1 MNRQT
6 NIPDWDLTSIYP
18 DINSEKYK
26 AALTQLTEGIK
37 SLKALNDQAENPD
50 QKAGLNIEN
59 WIADFFKADDILGP
73 LANTLAAY
81 SYSIYSVDTTSKS
94 LLDNLNQVESLTDQY
109 EIQLNRFSHTVAEN
123 RGILP
128 EFYAKFPQYRKYE
141 FSINEMIE
149 DDIHTLSPELEEII
163 AKLQQT
169 GGRAWDRLH
178 EQLISNLKDSETKK
192 LFNELRNDAY
202 SPDAQLRKESWQK
215 EIALLKQNEIAFAA
229 SLNNLKGETLSLLEK
244 RSWNNAIDRA
254 LSSSRIKK
262 ETLDAL
268 IAAIEESLPHWR
280 KYLCAKAEYLKNHNA
295 TASTNCGK
303 EKGLSFYD
311 LFAPLDGKTASDGQ
325 SVNDGI
331 TSNPGAATA
340 GKENTAD
347 ITTTTGITSN
357 RAASEDSLLSK
368 NWTFE
373 EARDYIVKE
382 FTSFSPVMG
391 DFARNAFDRNWIDAR
406 VHPGK
411 VGGAYCQDFYVQKE
425 SRVLSNF
432 TGAFSD
438 IITLAHELGHAFHF
452 FCIKDKDYRNANY
465 PMTLAETASTFA
477 ETIVK
482 QDILKT
488 ASKEDRIKI
497 LELDLQDT
505 CQVLVDILCR
515 FYFERS
521 VFEERQNGELTSED
535 FCRLMADAQ
544 ERSYGDGLSDERHEY
559 MWAVK
564 SHYYSV
570 DLDFYNYPYAFGQ
583 LFAAG
588 LYSRYKKEG
597 KAFVDIY
604 CKLLADTGSMS
615 CEDLCRQAGFDITKK
630 DFWKSGIDFYIN
642 EIEQFCREAE

>member
-1 MNRQT
+1 MNKPT
-6 NIPDWDLTSIYP
+6 NIPDWDLGSIYP

-26 AALTQLTEGIK
+26 SDLAKLTEGIK
-37 SLKALNDQAENPD
+37 TLKALNDQAENPD
-50 QKAGLNIEN
+50 QKNHLNIQN

-94 LLDNLNQVESLTDQY
+94 LLDNLNQVESITDQY
-109 EIQLNRFSHTVAEN
+109 QIQLNRFSHTVSKN
-123 RGILP
+123 RGILS
-128 EFYAKFPQYRKYE
+128 EFYVNFPQYKKYE
-141 FSINEMIE
+141 FSINEMLE
-149 DDIHTLSPELEEII
+149 DDIHTLSPELEGII

-178 EQLISNLKDSETKK
+178 EQLISNLKDPETGK

-202 SPDAQLRKESWQK
+202 SPDARLRKESWQK

-229 SLNNLKGETLSLLEK
+229 SLNNLKGETLSLLEE
-244 RSWNNAIDRA
+244 RSWNCAIDRV
-254 LSSSRIKK
+254 LSSSRMKK

-268 IAAIEESLPHWR
+268 IAAIEESLPQWR
-280 KYLCAKAEYLKNHNA
+280 KYLKAKAEYLKNHNA

-303 EKGLSFYD
+303 EKGLAFYD
-311 LFAPLDGKTASDGQ
+311 LFAPLDGNTTSDG
-325 SVNDGI
+325 N
-331 TSNPGAATA
+331 TNTA
-340 GKENTAD
+340 GQTETGCN
-347 ITTTTGITSN
+347 TTTPSATNN
-357 RAASEDSLLSK
+357 RAASEESLLSK
-368 NWTFE
+368 EWTFE

-391 DFARNAFDRNWIDAR
+391 EFAKNAFDKNWIDAR

-544 ERSYGDGLSDERHEY
+544 ERSYGDGLSAERHEY

-570 DLDFYNYPYAFGQ
+570 DLDFYNFPYAFGQ

-604 CKLLADTGSMS
+604 CNLLSDTGSMS
-615 CEDLCRQAGFDITKK
+615 CEDLCFKAGFDITKK

-642 EIEQFCREAE
+642 EIEQFCKEAE

>member
-1 MNRQT
+1 MNKPT
-6 NIPDWDLTSIYP
+6 NIPDWDLGSIYP

-26 AALTQLTEGIK
+26 SDLAKLTEGIK
-37 SLKALNDQAENPD
+37 TLKALNDQAENPD
-50 QKAGLNIEN
+50 QKNHLNIQN

-109 EIQLNRFSHTVAEN
+109 QIQLNRFSHTVAKN
-123 RGILP
+123 RGIIS
-128 EFYAKFPQYRKYE
+128 EFYVNFPQYKKYE
-141 FSINEMIE
+141 FSINEMLE
-149 DDIHTLSPELEEII
+149 DDIHTLSPELEGII

-178 EQLISNLKDSETKK
+178 EQLISNLKDPETGK

-202 SPDAQLRKESWQK
+202 SPDARLRKESWQK

-229 SLNNLKGETLSLLEK
+229 SLNNLKGETLSLLEE
-244 RSWNNAIDRA
+244 RSWNCAIDRA
-254 LSSSRIKK
+254 LSSSRMKK

-268 IAAIEESLPHWR
+268 IATIEESLPQWR
-280 KYLCAKAEYLKNHNA
+280 KYLKAKAEYLKNHNA

-303 EKGLSFYD
+303 EKGLAFYD
-311 LFAPLDGKTASDGQ
+311 LFAPLDGNTASDG
-325 SVNDGI
+325 N
-331 TSNPGAATA
+331 TNTA
-340 GKENTAD
+340 GQTETGCNTA
-347 ITTTTGITSN
+347 TPSATNN
-357 RAASEDSLLSK
+357 RAASEESLLSK

-391 DFARNAFDRNWIDAR
+391 DFAKNAFDKNWIDAR

-544 ERSYGDGLSDERHEY
+544 ERSYGDGLSAERHEY

-570 DLDFYNYPYAFGQ
+570 DLDFYNFPYAFGQ

-604 CKLLADTGSMS
+604 CNLLSDTGSMS
-615 CEDLCRQAGFDITKK
+615 CEDLCFKAGFDITKK

-642 EIEQFCREAE
+642 EIEQFCKEAE

>member
-1 MNRQT
+1 MNKPT
-6 NIPDWDLTSIYP
+6 NIPDWDLGSIYP

-26 AALTQLTEGIK
+26 SDLAKLTEGIK
-37 SLKALNDQAENPD
+37 TLKALNDQAENPD
-50 QKAGLNIEN
+50 QKNHLNIQN

-94 LLDNLNQVESLTDQY
+94 LLDNLNQVEFLTDQY
-109 EIQLNRFSHTVAEN
+109 EIQLNRFSHTVAKN
-123 RGILP
+123 RGILS
-128 EFYAKFPQYRKYE
+128 EFYVNFPQYKKYE
-141 FSINEMIE
+141 FSINEMLE
-149 DDIHTLSPELEEII
+149 DDIHTLSPELEGII

-178 EQLISNLKDSETKK
+178 EQLISNLKDPETGK

-202 SPDAQLRKESWQK
+202 SPDARLRKESWQK

-229 SLNNLKGETLSLLEK
+229 SLNNLKGETLSLLEE
-244 RSWNNAIDRA
+244 RSWNCAIDRA
-254 LSSSRIKK
+254 LSSSRMKK

-268 IAAIEESLPHWR
+268 IAAIEESLPQWR
-280 KYLCAKAEYLKNHNA
+280 KYLKAKAEYLKNHNA

-303 EKGLSFYD
+303 EKGLAFYD
-311 LFAPLDGKTASDGQ
+311 LFAPLDGNTTSDG
-325 SVNDGI
+325 N
-331 TSNPGAATA
+331 TNTA
-340 GKENTAD
+340 GQTENGCNTA
-347 ITTTTGITSN
+347 TPSATNN
-357 RAASEDSLLSK
+357 RAASEESLLSK

-373 EARDYIVKE
+373 EARDYIIKE

-391 DFARNAFDRNWIDAR
+391 DFAKNAFDKNWIDAR

-544 ERSYGDGLSDERHEY
+544 ERSYGDGLSAERHEY

-570 DLDFYNYPYAFGQ
+570 DLDFYNFPYAFGQ

-604 CKLLADTGSMS
+604 CNLLSDTGSMS
-615 CEDLCRQAGFDITKK
+615 CEDLCFKAGFDITKK

-642 EIEQFCREAE
+642 EIEQFCKEAE

>member
-1 MNRQT
+1 MNKPT
-6 NIPDWDLTSIYP
+6 NIPDWDLGSIYP

-26 AALTQLTEGIK
+26 SDLAKLTEGIK
-37 SLKALNDQAENPD
+37 TLKALNDQTENPD
-50 QKAGLNIEN
+50 QKNHLNIQN

-94 LLDNLNQVESLTDQY
+94 LLDNLNQVEFLTDQY
-109 EIQLNRFSHTVAEN
+109 QIQLNRFSHTVSKN
-123 RGILP
+123 RGILS
-128 EFYAKFPQYRKYE
+128 EFYANFPQYRKYE
-141 FSINEMIE
+141 FSINEMLE
-149 DDIHTLSPELEEII
+149 DDIHTLSPELEGII

-178 EQLISNLKDSETKK
+178 EQLISNLKDPETGK

-202 SPDAQLRKESWQK
+202 SPDARLRKESWQK

-229 SLNNLKGETLSLLEK
+229 SLNNLKGETLSLLEE
-244 RSWNNAIDRA
+244 RSWNCAIDRT
-254 LSSSRIKK
+254 LSSSRMKK

-268 IAAIEESLPHWR
+268 IAAIEESLPQWR
-280 KYLCAKAEYLKNHNA
+280 KYLKAKAEYLKNHNA

-303 EKGLSFYD
+303 EKGLAFYD
-311 LFAPLDGKTASDGQ
+311 LFAPLDGNTA
-325 SVNDGI
+325 NDGN
-331 TSNPGAATA
+331 TNTA
-340 GKENTAD
+340 GQTETGCNTNTCD
-347 ITTTTGITSN
+347 STNN
-357 RAASEDSLLSK
+357 RAASEESLLSK
-368 NWTFE
+368 NWTFD
-373 EARDYIVKE
+373 EARDYIIRE
-382 FTSFSPVMG
+382 FASFSPKMG
-391 DFARNAFDRNWIDAR
+391 EFAQNAFDRNWIDAR

-544 ERSYGDGLSDERHEY
+544 ERSYGDGLSAERHEY

-570 DLDFYNYPYAFGQ
+570 DLDFYNFPYAFGQ

-604 CKLLADTGSMS
+604 CNLLSDTGSMS
-615 CEDLCRQAGFDITKK
+615 CEDLCFKAGFDITKK

-642 EIEQFCREAE
+642 EIEQFCKEAE

>member
-1 MNRQT
+1 MNKPT
-6 NIPDWDLTSIYP
+6 NIPDWDLGSIYP

-26 AALTQLTEGIK
+26 SDLAKLTEGIK
-37 SLKALNDQAENPD
+37 TLKALNDQAENPD
-50 QKAGLNIEN
+50 QKNHLNIQN

-109 EIQLNRFSHTVAEN
+109 QIQLNRFSHTVSKN
-123 RGILP
+123 RGILS
-128 EFYAKFPQYRKYE
+128 EFYANFPQYRKYE
-141 FSINEMIE
+141 FSINEMLE
-149 DDIHTLSPELEEII
+149 DDIHTLSPDLEGII

-178 EQLISNLKDSETKK
+178 EQLISNLKDPETGK

-202 SPDAQLRKESWQK
+202 SPDARLRKESWQK

-229 SLNNLKGETLSLLEK
+229 SLNNLKGETLSLLEE
-244 RSWNNAIDRA
+244 RSWNCAIDRA
-254 LSSSRIKK
+254 LSSSRMKK

-268 IAAIEESLPHWR
+268 IAAIEESLPQWR
-280 KYLCAKAEYLKNHNA
+280 RYLKAKAEYLKNHNA

-303 EKGLSFYD
+303 EKGLAFYD
-311 LFAPLDGKTASDGQ
+311 LFAPLDGNTASDG
-325 SVNDGI
+325 N
-331 TSNPGAATA
+331 TNTA
-340 GKENTAD
+340 GQTETGCNTA
-347 ITTTTGITSN
+347 TPSATNN
-357 RAASEDSLLSK
+357 RAASEESLLSK

-373 EARDYIVKE
+373 EARDYIIKE

-391 DFARNAFDRNWIDAR
+391 DFAKNAFDKNWIDAR

-535 FCRLMADAQ
+535 FCRLMAHAQ
-544 ERSYGDGLSDERHEY
+544 ERSYGDGLSAQRHEY

-570 DLDFYNYPYAFGQ
+570 DLDFYNFPYAFGQ

-604 CKLLADTGSMS
+604 CNLLSDTGSMS
-615 CEDLCRQAGFDITKK
+615 CEDLCFKAGFDITKK

-642 EIEQFCREAE
+642 EIEQFCKEAE

>member
-1 MNRQT
+1 MNKPT
-6 NIPDWDLTSIYP
+6 NIPDWDLGSIYP

-26 AALTQLTEGIK
+26 SDLAKLTEGIK
-37 SLKALNDQAENPD
+37 TLKALNDQAENPD
-50 QKAGLNIEN
+50 QKNHLNIQN

-94 LLDNLNQVESLTDQY
+94 LLDNLNQVEFLTDQY
-109 EIQLNRFSHTVAEN
+109 QIQLNRFSHTVSKN
-123 RGILP
+123 RGILS
-128 EFYAKFPQYRKYE
+128 EFYANFPQYRKYE
-141 FSINEMIE
+141 FSINEMLE
-149 DDIHTLSPELEEII
+149 DDIHTLSPELEGII

-178 EQLISNLKDSETKK
+178 EQLISNLKDPETGK

-202 SPDAQLRKESWQK
+202 SPDARLRKESWQK

-229 SLNNLKGETLSLLEK
+229 SLNNLKGETLSLLEE
-244 RSWNNAIDRA
+244 RSWNCAIDRA
-254 LSSSRIKK
+254 LSSSRMKK

-268 IAAIEESLPHWR
+268 IAAIEESLPQWR
-280 KYLCAKAEYLKNHNA
+280 KYLKAKAEYLKNHNA

-303 EKGLSFYD
+303 EKGLAFYD
-311 LFAPLDGKTASDGQ
+311 LFAPLDGNTTSDG
-325 SVNDGI
+325 N
-331 TSNPGAATA
+331 TNTA
-340 GKENTAD
+340 GQTETGCNTA
-347 ITTTTGITSN
+347 TPSATNN
-357 RAASEDSLLSK
+357 RAASEESLLSK

-373 EARDYIVKE
+373 EARDYIIKE

-391 DFARNAFDRNWIDAR
+391 DFAKNAFDKNWIDAR

-535 FCRLMADAQ
+535 FCRLMAHAQ
-544 ERSYGDGLSDERHEY
+544 ERSYGDGLSAERHEY

-570 DLDFYNYPYAFGQ
+570 DLDFYNFPYAFGQ

-604 CKLLADTGSMS
+604 CNLLSDTGSMS
-615 CEDLCRQAGFDITKK
+615 CEDLCFKAGFDITKK

-642 EIEQFCREAE
+642 EIEQFCKEAE

>member
-1 MNRQT
+1 MNKPT
-6 NIPDWDLTSIYP
+6 NLPDWDLGSIYS

-26 AALTQLTEGIK
+26 SDLAKLTEGIK
-37 SLKALNDQAENPD
+37 TLKALNDQAENPD
-50 QKAGLNIEN
+50 QKNHLNIQN

-109 EIQLNRFSHTVAEN
+109 EIQLNRFSHTVAKN
-123 RGILP
+123 RGILS
-128 EFYAKFPQYRKYE
+128 EFYANFPQYRKYE
-141 FSINEMIE
+141 FSINEMLE
-149 DDIHTLSPELEEII
+149 DDIHTLSPELEGII

-178 EQLISNLKDSETKK
+178 EQLISNLKDPETGK

-202 SPDAQLRKESWQK
+202 SPDARLRKESWQK

-229 SLNNLKGETLSLLEK
+229 SLNNLKGETLSLLEE
-244 RSWNNAIDRA
+244 RSWNCAIDRA
-254 LSSSRIKK
+254 LSSSRMKK

-268 IAAIEESLPHWR
+268 IAAIEESLPQWR
-280 KYLCAKAEYLKNHNA
+280 KYLKAKAEYLKNHNA

-303 EKGLSFYD
+303 EKGLAFYD
-311 LFAPLDGKTASDGQ
+311 LFAPLDGNTASDG
-325 SVNDGI
+325 N
-331 TSNPGAATA
+331 TNTA
-340 GKENTAD
+340 GQTETGCNTA
-347 ITTTTGITSN
+347 TPSATNN
-357 RAASEDSLLSK
+357 RAASEESLLSK

-373 EARDYIVKE
+373 EARDYIIKE

-391 DFARNAFDRNWIDAR
+391 DFAKNAFDKNWIDAR

-544 ERSYGDGLSDERHEY
+544 ERSYGDGLSAQRHEY

-570 DLDFYNYPYAFGQ
+570 DLDFYNFPYAFGQ

-604 CKLLADTGSMS
+604 CNLLSDTGSMS
-615 CEDLCRQAGFDITKK
+615 CEDLCFKAGFDITKK

-642 EIEQFCREAE
+642 EIEQFCKEAE

>member
-1 MNRQT
+1 MNKPT
-6 NIPDWDLTSIYP
+6 NIPDWDLGSIYP

-26 AALTQLTEGIK
+26 SDLAKLTEGIK
-37 SLKALNDQAENPD
+37 TLKALNDQAENPD
-50 QKAGLNIEN
+50 QKNHLNIQN

-109 EIQLNRFSHTVAEN
+109 EIQLNRFSHTVSKN
-123 RGILP
+123 RGILS
-128 EFYAKFPQYRKYE
+128 EFYANFPQYRKYE
-141 FSINEMIE
+141 FSINEMLE
-149 DDIHTLSPELEEII
+149 DDIHTLSPELEGII

-178 EQLISNLKDSETKK
+178 EQLISNLKDPETGK

-202 SPDAQLRKESWQK
+202 SPDARLRKESWQK

-229 SLNNLKGETLSLLEK
+229 SLNNLKGETLSLLEE
-244 RSWNNAIDRA
+244 RSWNCAIDRA
-254 LSSSRIKK
+254 LSSSRMKK

-268 IAAIEESLPHWR
+268 IAAIEESLPQWR
-280 KYLCAKAEYLKNHNA
+280 KYLKAKAEYLKNHNA
-295 TASTNCGK
+295 TASTNCDK
-303 EKGLSFYD
+303 EKGLAFYD
-311 LFAPLDGKTASDGQ
+311 LFAPLDGNTA
-325 SVNDGI
+325 NDGI
-331 TSNPGAATA
+331 TNTA
-340 GKENTAD
+340 GQTETGCNTN
-347 ITTTTGITSN
+347 TSDSTNN
-357 RAASEDSLLSK
+357 RAASEESLLSK

-391 DFARNAFDRNWIDAR
+391 DFAKNAFDKNWIDAR

-544 ERSYGDGLSDERHEY
+544 ERSYGDGLSAERHEY

-570 DLDFYNYPYAFGQ
+570 DLDFYNFPYAFGQ

-604 CKLLADTGSMS
+604 CNLLSDTGSMS
-615 CEDLCRQAGFDITKK
+615 CEDLCFKAGFDITKK

-642 EIEQFCREAE
+642 EIEQFCKEAE

>member
-1 MNRQT
+1 MNKPT
-6 NIPDWDLTSIYP
+6 NIPDWDLGSIYP

-26 AALTQLTEGIK
+26 SDLAKLTEGIK
-37 SLKALNDQAENPD
+37 TLKALNDQAENPD
-50 QKAGLNIEN
+50 QKNHLNIQN

-109 EIQLNRFSHTVAEN
+109 EIQLNRFSHTVAKN
-123 RGILP
+123 RGILS
-128 EFYAKFPQYRKYE
+128 EFYANFPQYRKYE
-141 FSINEMIE
+141 FSINEMLE
-149 DDIHTLSPELEEII
+149 DDIHTLSPELEGII

-178 EQLISNLKDSETKK
+178 EQLISNLKDPETGK

-202 SPDAQLRKESWQK
+202 SPDARLRKESWQK

-229 SLNNLKGETLSLLEK
+229 SLNNLKGETLSLLEE
-244 RSWNNAIDRA
+244 RSWNCAIDRA
-254 LSSSRIKK
+254 LSSSRMKK

-268 IAAIEESLPHWR
+268 IAAIEESLPQWR
-280 KYLCAKAEYLKNHNA
+280 KYLKAKAEYLKNHNA

-303 EKGLSFYD
+303 EKGLAFYD
-311 LFAPLDGKTASDGQ
+311 LFAPLDGNTASDG
-325 SVNDGI
+325 N
-331 TSNPGAATA
+331 TNTA
-340 GKENTAD
+340 GQTENGCNTA
-347 ITTTTGITSN
+347 TPSATNN
-357 RAASEDSLLSK
+357 RAASEESLLSK

-391 DFARNAFDRNWIDAR
+391 DFAKNAFDKNWIDAR

-544 ERSYGDGLSDERHEY
+544 ERSYGDGLSAERHEY

-570 DLDFYNYPYAFGQ
+570 DLDFYNFPYAFGQ

-604 CKLLADTGSMS
+604 CNLLSDTGSMS
-615 CEDLCRQAGFDITKK
+615 CEDLCFKAGFDITKK

-642 EIEQFCREAE
+642 EIEQFCKEAE

>member
-1 MNRQT
+1 MNKPT
-6 NIPDWDLTSIYP
+6 NIPDWDLGSIYP

-26 AALTQLTEGIK
+26 SDLAKLTEGIK
-37 SLKALNDQAENPD
+37 TLKALNDQAENPD
-50 QKAGLNIEN
+50 QKNHLNIQN

-109 EIQLNRFSHTVAEN
+109 EIQLNRFSHTVAKN
-123 RGILP
+123 RGILS
-128 EFYAKFPQYRKYE
+128 EFYVNFPQYRKYE
-141 FSINEMIE
+141 FSINEMLE
-149 DDIHTLSPELEEII
+149 DDIHTLSPELEGII

-178 EQLISNLKDSETKK
+178 EQLISNLKDPETGK

-202 SPDAQLRKESWQK
+202 SPDARLRKESWQK

-229 SLNNLKGETLSLLEK
+229 SLNNLKGETLSLLEE
-244 RSWNNAIDRA
+244 RSWNCAIDRA
-254 LSSSRIKK
+254 LSSSRMKK

-268 IAAIEESLPHWR
+268 IAAIEESLPQWR
-280 KYLCAKAEYLKNHNA
+280 RYLKAKQKYLKNHNA

-303 EKGLSFYD
+303 EKGLAFYD
-311 LFAPLDGKTASDGQ
+311 LFAPLDGNTASDG
-325 SVNDGI
+325 N
-331 TSNPGAATA
+331 TNTA
-340 GKENTAD
+340 GQTETGCNTA
-347 ITTTTGITSN
+347 TPSATNN
-357 RAASEDSLLSK
+357 RAASEESLLSK

-373 EARDYIVKE
+373 EARDYIIKE

-391 DFARNAFDRNWIDAR
+391 DFARNAFDKNWIDAR

-535 FCRLMADAQ
+535 FCRLMAHAQ
-544 ERSYGDGLSDERHEY
+544 ERSYGDGLSAERHEY

-570 DLDFYNYPYAFGQ
+570 DLDFYNFPYAFGQ

-604 CKLLADTGSMS
+604 CNLLSDTGSMS
-615 CEDLCRQAGFDITKK
+615 CEDLCFKAGFDITKK

-642 EIEQFCREAE
+642 EIEQFCKEAE

>member
-1 MNRQT
+1 MNKPT
-6 NIPDWDLTSIYP
+6 NIPDWDLGSIYP

-26 AALTQLTEGIK
+26 SDLAKLTEGIK
-37 SLKALNDQAENPD
+37 TLKALNDQAENPD
-50 QKAGLNIEN
+50 QKNHLNIQN

-109 EIQLNRFSHTVAEN
+109 EIQLNRFSHTVSKN
-123 RGILP
+123 RGILS
-128 EFYAKFPQYRKYE
+128 EFYANFPQYKKYE
-141 FSINEMIE
+141 FSINEMLE
-149 DDIHTLSPELEEII
+149 DDIHTLSPELEGII

-178 EQLISNLKDSETKK
+178 EQLISNLKDPETGK

-202 SPDAQLRKESWQK
+202 SPDARLRKESWQK

-229 SLNNLKGETLSLLEK
+229 SLNNLKGETLSLLEE
-244 RSWNNAIDRA
+244 RSWNCAIDRA
-254 LSSSRIKK
+254 LSSSRMKK

-268 IAAIEESLPHWR
+268 IAAIEESLPQWR
-280 KYLCAKAEYLKNHNA
+280 KYLKAKAEYLKNHNA

-303 EKGLSFYD
+303 EKGLAFYD
-311 LFAPLDGKTASDGQ
+311 LFAPLDGNTSSDG
-325 SVNDGI
+325 N
-331 TSNPGAATA
+331 TNTA
-340 GKENTAD
+340 GQTETGCNTA
-347 ITTTTGITSN
+347 TPSATNN
-357 RAASEDSLLSK
+357 RAASEESLLSK

-373 EARDYIVKE
+373 EARDYIIKE

-391 DFARNAFDRNWIDAR
+391 DFAKNAFDKNWIDAR

-544 ERSYGDGLSDERHEY
+544 ERSYGDGLSAERHEY

-570 DLDFYNYPYAFGQ
+570 DLDFYNFPYAFGQ

-604 CKLLADTGSMS
+604 CNLLSDTGSMS
-615 CEDLCRQAGFDITKK
+615 CEDLCFMAGFDITKK

-642 EIEQFCREAE
+642 EIEQFCKEAE

>member
-1 MNRQT
+1 MNKPT
-6 NIPDWDLTSIYP
+6 NIPDWDLGSIYP

-26 AALTQLTEGIK
+26 SDLAKLTEGIK
-37 SLKALNDQAENPD
+37 TLKALNDQAENPD
-50 QKAGLNIEN
+50 QKNHRNIQN

-109 EIQLNRFSHTVAEN
+109 QIQLNRFSHTVAKN
-123 RGILP
+123 RGILS
-128 EFYAKFPQYRKYE
+128 EFYVNFPQYRKYE
-141 FSINEMIE
+141 FSINEMLE
-149 DDIHTLSPELEEII
+149 DDIHTLSPELEGII

-178 EQLISNLKDSETKK
+178 EQLISNLKDPETGK

-229 SLNNLKGETLSLLEK
+229 SLNNLKGETLSLLEE
-244 RSWNNAIDRA
+244 RSWNCAIDRA
-254 LSSSRIKK
+254 LSSSRMKK

-268 IAAIEESLPHWR
+268 IAAIEESLPQWR
-280 KYLCAKAEYLKNHNA
+280 KYLKAKAEYLKNHNA

-303 EKGLSFYD
+303 EKGLAFYD
-311 LFAPLDGKTASDGQ
+311 LFAPLDGNTASDG
-325 SVNDGI
+325 N
-331 TSNPGAATA
+331 TNTA
-340 GKENTAD
+340 GQTETGCNTA
-347 ITTTTGITSN
+347 TPSATNN
-357 RAASEDSLLSK
+357 RAASEESLLSK

-373 EARDYIVKE
+373 EARDYIIKE

-391 DFARNAFDRNWIDAR
+391 DFAKNAFDKNWIDAR

-544 ERSYGDGLSDERHEY
+544 ERSYGDGLSAERHEY

-570 DLDFYNYPYAFGQ
+570 DLDFYNFPYAFGQ

-604 CKLLADTGSMS
+604 CKLLSDTGSMS
-615 CEDLCRQAGFDITKK
+615 CEDLCFKAGFDITKK

-642 EIEQFCREAE
+642 EIEQFCRETE

>member
-1 MNRQT
+1 MNKPT
-6 NIPDWDLTSIYP
+6 NIPDWDLGSIYP

-26 AALTQLTEGIK
+26 SDLAKLTEGIK
-37 SLKALNDQAENPD
+37 TLKALNDQAENPD
-50 QKAGLNIEN
+50 QKNHLNIQN

-109 EIQLNRFSHTVAEN
+109 QIQLNRFSHTVSKN
-123 RGILP
+123 RGILS
-128 EFYAKFPQYRKYE
+128 EFYANFPQYRKYE
-141 FSINEMIE
+141 FSINEMLE
-149 DDIHTLSPELEEII
+149 DDIHTLSPELEGII

-178 EQLISNLKDSETKK
+178 EQLISNLKDPETGK

-202 SPDAQLRKESWQK
+202 SPDARLRKESWQK

-229 SLNNLKGETLSLLEK
+229 SLNNLKGETLSLLEE
-244 RSWNNAIDRA
+244 RSWNCAIDRA
-254 LSSSRIKK
+254 LSSSRMKK

-268 IAAIEESLPHWR
+268 IAAIEESLPQWH
-280 KYLCAKAEYLKNHNA
+280 KYLKAKAEYLKNHNA

-303 EKGLSFYD
+303 EKGLAFYD
-311 LFAPLDGKTASDGQ
+311 LFAPLDGNTTSDG
-325 SVNDGI
+325 N
-331 TSNPGAATA
+331 TNTA
-340 GKENTAD
+340 GQTETGCNTA
-347 ITTTTGITSN
+347 TPSATNN
-357 RAASEDSLLSK
+357 RAASEESLLSK

-373 EARDYIVKE
+373 EARDYIIKE

-391 DFARNAFDRNWIDAR
+391 DFAKNAFDKNWIDAR

-535 FCRLMADAQ
+535 FCRLMAHAQ
-544 ERSYGDGLSDERHEY
+544 ERSYGDGLSAERHEY

-570 DLDFYNYPYAFGQ
+570 DLDFYNFPYAFGQ

-604 CKLLADTGSMS
+604 CNLLSDTGSMS
-615 CEDLCRQAGFDITKK
+615 CEDLCFKAGFDITKK

-642 EIEQFCREAE
+642 EIQQFCKEAE

>member
-1 MNRQT
+1 MNKPT
-6 NIPDWDLTSIYP
+6 NIPDWDLGSIYP

-26 AALTQLTEGIK
+26 SDLAKLTEGIK
-37 SLKALNDQAENPD
+37 TLKALNDQAENPD
-50 QKAGLNIEN
+50 QKNHLNIQN

-94 LLDNLNQVESLTDQY
+94 LLDNLNQVEFLTDQY
-109 EIQLNRFSHTVAEN
+109 QIQLNRFSHTVSKN
-123 RGILP
+123 RGILS
-128 EFYAKFPQYRKYE
+128 EFYANFPQYRKYE
-141 FSINEMIE
+141 FSINEMLE
-149 DDIHTLSPELEEII
+149 DDIHTLSPELEGII

-178 EQLISNLKDSETKK
+178 EQLISNLKDPETGK

-202 SPDAQLRKESWQK
+202 SPDARLRKESWQK

-229 SLNNLKGETLSLLEK
+229 SLNNLKGETLSLLEE
-244 RSWNNAIDRA
+244 RSWNCAIDRA
-254 LSSSRIKK
+254 LSSSRMKK

-268 IAAIEESLPHWR
+268 IAAIEESLPQWR
-280 KYLCAKAEYLKNHNA
+280 KYLKAKAEYLKNHNA

-311 LFAPLDGKTASDGQ
+311 LFAPLDGNTA
-325 SVNDGI
+325 NDGN
-331 TSNPGAATA
+331 TNTA
-340 GKENTAD
+340 GQTETGCNTA
-347 ITTTTGITSN
+347 TPSATNN
-357 RAASEDSLLSK
+357 RAASEESLLSK

-373 EARDYIVKE
+373 EARDYIIKE

-391 DFARNAFDRNWIDAR
+391 DFAKNAFDKNWIDAR

-544 ERSYGDGLSDERHEY
+544 ERSYGDGLSAQRHEY

-570 DLDFYNYPYAFGQ
+570 DLDFYNFPYAFGQ

-604 CKLLADTGSMS
+604 CNLLSDTGSMS
-615 CEDLCRQAGFDITKK
+615 CEDLCFKAGFDITKK

-642 EIEQFCREAE
+642 EIEQFCKEAE

>member
-1 MNRQT
+1 MNKPT
-6 NIPDWDLTSIYP
+6 NIPDWDLGSIYP

-26 AALTQLTEGIK
+26 SDLAKLTEGIK
-37 SLKALNDQAENPD
+37 TLKALNDQAENPD
-50 QKAGLNIEN
+50 QKNHLNIQN
-59 WIADFFKADDILGP
+59 WIADFFKADDILCP

-109 EIQLNRFSHTVAEN
+109 QIQLNRFSHTVAKN
-123 RGILP
+123 RGILS
-128 EFYAKFPQYRKYE
+128 EFYANFPQYRKYE
-141 FSINEMIE
+141 FSINEMLE
-149 DDIHTLSPELEEII
+149 DDIHTLSPELEGII

-178 EQLISNLKDSETKK
+178 EQLISNLKDPETGK

-202 SPDAQLRKESWQK
+202 SPDARLRKESWQK

-229 SLNNLKGETLSLLEK
+229 SLNNLKGETLSLLEE
-244 RSWNNAIDRA
+244 RSWNCAIDRA
-254 LSSSRIKK
+254 LSSSRMKK

-268 IAAIEESLPHWR
+268 IAAIEESLPQWR
-280 KYLCAKAEYLKNHNA
+280 KYLKAKAEYLKNHNA

-303 EKGLSFYD
+303 EKGLAFYD
-311 LFAPLDGKTASDGQ
+311 LFAPLDGNTASDG
-325 SVNDGI
+325 N
-331 TSNPGAATA
+331 TNTA
-340 GKENTAD
+340 GQTETGCNTA
-347 ITTTTGITSN
+347 TPSATNN
-357 RAASEDSLLSK
+357 RAASEESLLSK

-373 EARDYIVKE
+373 EARDYIIKE

-391 DFARNAFDRNWIDAR
+391 DFAKNAFDKNWIDAR

-544 ERSYGDGLSDERHEY
+544 ERSYGDGLSAERHEY

-570 DLDFYNYPYAFGQ
+570 DLDFYNFPYAFGQ

-604 CKLLADTGSMS
+604 CNLLSDTGSMS
-615 CEDLCRQAGFDITKK
+615 CEDLCFKAGFDITKK

-642 EIEQFCREAE
+642 EIEQFCKEAE

>member
-1 MNRQT
+1 MNKPT
-6 NIPDWDLTSIYP
+6 NIPDWDLGSIYP

-26 AALTQLTEGIK
+26 SDLAKLTEGIK
-37 SLKALNDQAENPD
+37 TLKALNDQAENPD
-50 QKAGLNIEN
+50 QKNHLNIQN

-109 EIQLNRFSHTVAEN
+109 EIQLNRFSHTVSKN
-123 RGILP
+123 RGILS
-128 EFYAKFPQYRKYE
+128 EFYANFPQYRKYE
-141 FSINEMIE
+141 FSINEMLE
-149 DDIHTLSPELEEII
+149 DDIHTLSPELEGII

-178 EQLISNLKDSETKK
+178 EQLISNLKDPETGK

-202 SPDAQLRKESWQK
+202 SPDARLRKESWQK

-229 SLNNLKGETLSLLEK
+229 SLNNLKGETLSLLEE
-244 RSWNNAIDRA
+244 RSWNCAIDRA
-254 LSSSRIKK
+254 LSSSRMKK

-268 IAAIEESLPHWR
+268 IAAIEESLPQWR
-280 KYLCAKAEYLKNHNA
+280 KYLKAKAEYLKNHNA

-303 EKGLSFYD
+303 EKGLAFYD
-311 LFAPLDGKTASDGQ
+311 LFAPLDGNTASDG
-325 SVNDGI
+325 N
-331 TSNPGAATA
+331 TNTA
-340 GKENTAD
+340 GQTETGCNTA
-347 ITTTTGITSN
+347 TPSATNN
-357 RAASEDSLLSK
+357 RAASEESLLSK

-373 EARDYIVKE
+373 EARDYIIKE

-391 DFARNAFDRNWIDAR
+391 DFAKNAFDKNWIDAR

-544 ERSYGDGLSDERHEY
+544 ERSYGDGLSAERHEY

-570 DLDFYNYPYAFGQ
+570 DLDFYNFPYAFGQ

-597 KAFVDIY
+597 KAFIDIY
-604 CKLLADTGSMS
+604 CNLLSDTGSMS
-615 CEDLCRQAGFDITKK
+615 CEDLCFKAGFDITKK

-642 EIEQFCREAE
+642 EIEQFCKEAE

>member
-1 MNRQT
+1 MNKPT
-6 NIPDWDLTSIYP
+6 NIPDWDLGSIYP
-18 DINSEKYK
+18 NINSEKYK
-26 AALTQLTEGIK
+26 SDLAKLTEGIK
-37 SLKALNDQAENPD
+37 TLKALNDQAEKPD
-50 QKAGLNIEN
+50 QKNHLNIQN

-109 EIQLNRFSHTVAEN
+109 EIQLNRFSHTVAKN
-123 RGILP
+123 RGILS
-128 EFYAKFPQYRKYE
+128 EFYVNFPQYRKYE
-141 FSINEMIE
+141 FSINEMLE
-149 DDIHTLSPELEEII
+149 DDIHTLSPELEGII

-178 EQLISNLKDSETKK
+178 EQLISNLKDPETGK

-202 SPDAQLRKESWQK
+202 SPDARLRKESWQK

-229 SLNNLKGETLSLLEK
+229 SLNNLKGETLSLLEE
-244 RSWNNAIDRA
+244 RSWNCAIDRA
-254 LSSSRIKK
+254 LSSSRMKK

-268 IAAIEESLPHWR
+268 IAAIEESLPQWR
-280 KYLCAKAEYLKNHNA
+280 KYLKAKAEYLKNHNA

-303 EKGLSFYD
+303 EKGLAFYD
-311 LFAPLDGKTASDGQ
+311 LFAPLDGNTASDG
-325 SVNDGI
+325 N
-331 TSNPGAATA
+331 TNTA
-340 GKENTAD
+340 GQTETGCNTA
-347 ITTTTGITSN
+347 TPSATNN
-357 RAASEDSLLSK
+357 RAASEESLLSK

-373 EARDYIVKE
+373 EARDYIIKE

-391 DFARNAFDRNWIDAR
+391 DFAKNAFDKNWIDAR

-544 ERSYGDGLSDERHEY
+544 ERSYGDGLSAQRHEY

-570 DLDFYNYPYAFGQ
+570 DLDFYNFPYAFGQ

-604 CKLLADTGSMS
+604 CNLLSDTGSMS
-615 CEDLCRQAGFDITKK
+615 CEDLCFKAGFDITKK

-642 EIEQFCREAE
+642 EIEQFCKEAE

>member
-1 MNRQT
+1 MNKPT
-6 NIPDWDLTSIYP
+6 NILDWDLGSIYP

-26 AALTQLTEGIK
+26 SDLAKLTEGIK
-37 SLKALNDQAENPD
+37 TLKALNDQAENPD
-50 QKAGLNIEN
+50 QKNHLNIQN

-109 EIQLNRFSHTVAEN
+109 EIQLNRFSHIVAKN
-123 RGILP
+123 RGILS
-128 EFYAKFPQYRKYE
+128 EFYVNFPQYRKYE
-141 FSINEMIE
+141 FSINEMLE
-149 DDIHTLSPELEEII
+149 DDIHTLSPELEGII

-178 EQLISNLKDSETKK
+178 EQLISNLKDPETGK

-229 SLNNLKGETLSLLEK
+229 SLNNLKGETLSLLEE
-244 RSWNNAIDRA
+244 RSWNCAIDRA
-254 LSSSRIKK
+254 LSSSRMKK

-268 IAAIEESLPHWR
+268 IAAIEESLPQWR
-280 KYLCAKAEYLKNHNA
+280 KYLKAKAEYLKNHNA

-303 EKGLSFYD
+303 EKGLAFYD
-311 LFAPLDGKTASDGQ
+311 LFAPLDGNTASDG
-325 SVNDGI
+325 N
-331 TSNPGAATA
+331 TNTA
-340 GKENTAD
+340 GQTETGCNTN
-347 ITTTTGITSN
+347 TSDSTNN
-357 RAASEDSLLSK
+357 RAASEESLLSK

-373 EARDYIVKE
+373 EARDYIIKE

-391 DFARNAFDRNWIDAR
+391 VFAKNAFDKNWIDAR

-544 ERSYGDGLSDERHEY
+544 ERSYGDGLSAERHEY

-570 DLDFYNYPYAFGQ
+570 DLDFYNFPYAFGQ

-604 CKLLADTGSMS
+604 CNLLSDTGSMS
-615 CEDLCRQAGFDITKK
+615 CEDLCFKAGFDITKK
-630 DFWKSGIDFYIN
+630 DFWKSGIDFYIK
-642 EIEQFCREAE
+642 EIQQFCKEAE

>member
-1 MNRQT
+1 MNKPT
-6 NIPDWDLTSIYP
+6 NIPDWDLGSIYP

-26 AALTQLTEGIK
+26 SDLAKLTEGIK
-37 SLKALNDQAENPD
+37 TLKALNDQAENPD
-50 QKAGLNIEN
+50 QKNHLNIQN

-109 EIQLNRFSHTVAEN
+109 EIQLNRFSHTVAKN
-123 RGILP
+123 RGILS
-128 EFYAKFPQYRKYE
+128 EFYANFPQYRKYE
-141 FSINEMIE
+141 FSINEMLE
-149 DDIHTLSPELEEII
+149 DDIHTLSPELEGII

-178 EQLISNLKDSETKK
+178 EQLISNLKDPETGK

-202 SPDAQLRKESWQK
+202 SPDARLRKESWQK

-229 SLNNLKGETLSLLEK
+229 SLNNLKGETLSLLEE
-244 RSWNNAIDRA
+244 RSWNCAIDRA
-254 LSSSRIKK
+254 LSSSRMKK

-268 IAAIEESLPHWR
+268 IAAIEESLPQWR
-280 KYLCAKAEYLKNHNA
+280 KYLKAKAEYLKNHNA
-295 TASTNCGK
+295 TASTNCVK
-303 EKGLSFYD
+303 EKGLAFYD
-311 LFAPLDGKTASDGQ
+311 LFAPLDGNTSSDG
-325 SVNDGI
+325 N
-331 TSNPGAATA
+331 TNTA
-340 GKENTAD
+340 GQTENGCNTA
-347 ITTTTGITSN
+347 TPSATNN
-357 RAASEDSLLSK
+357 RAASEESLLSK

-373 EARDYIVKE
+373 EARDYIIKE

-391 DFARNAFDRNWIDAR
+391 DFAKNAFDKNWIDAR

-544 ERSYGDGLSDERHEY
+544 ERSYGDGLSAERHEY

-570 DLDFYNYPYAFGQ
+570 DLDFYNFPYAFGQ

-604 CKLLADTGSMS
+604 CNLLSDTGSMS
-615 CEDLCRQAGFDITKK
+615 CEDLCFKAGFDITKK

-642 EIEQFCREAE
+642 EIEQFCKEAE

>member
-1 MNRQT
+1 MNKPT
-6 NIPDWDLTSIYP
+6 NIPDWDLGSIYP

-26 AALTQLTEGIK
+26 SDLAKLTEGIK
-37 SLKALNDQAENPD
+37 TLKALNDQAENPD
-50 QKAGLNIEN
+50 QKNHLNIQN

-109 EIQLNRFSHTVAEN
+109 EIQLNRFSHTVAKN
-123 RGILP
+123 RGILS
-128 EFYAKFPQYRKYE
+128 EFYVNFPQYRKYE
-141 FSINEMIE
+141 FSINEMLE
-149 DDIHTLSPELEEII
+149 DDIHTLSPDLEGII

-178 EQLISNLKDSETKK
+178 EQLISNLKDPETGK

-202 SPDAQLRKESWQK
+202 SPDARLRKESWQK

-229 SLNNLKGETLSLLEK
+229 SLNNLKGETLSLLEE
-244 RSWNNAIDRA
+244 RSWNCAIDRA
-254 LSSSRIKK
+254 LSSSRMKK

-268 IAAIEESLPHWR
+268 IAAIEESLPQWR
-280 KYLCAKAEYLKNHNA
+280 KYLKAKAEYLKNHNA

-303 EKGLSFYD
+303 EKGLAFYD
-311 LFAPLDGKTASDGQ
+311 LFAPLDGNTTSDG
-325 SVNDGI
+325 N
-331 TSNPGAATA
+331 TNTA
-340 GKENTAD
+340 GHTETGCITA
-347 ITTTTGITSN
+347 TPSATNN
-357 RAASEDSLLSK
+357 RAASEESLLSK

-391 DFARNAFDRNWIDAR
+391 DFAKNAFDKNWIDAR

-544 ERSYGDGLSDERHEY
+544 ERSYGDGLSAQRHEY

-570 DLDFYNYPYAFGQ
+570 DLDFYNFPYAFGQ

-604 CKLLADTGSMS
+604 CNLLSDTGSMS
-615 CEDLCRQAGFDITKK
+615 CEDLCFKAGFDITKK

-642 EIEQFCREAE
+642 EIEQFCKEAE

>member
-1 MNRQT
+1 MNKPT
-6 NIPDWDLTSIYP
+6 NIPDWDLGSIYP

-26 AALTQLTEGIK
+26 SDLAKLTEGIK
-37 SLKALNDQAENPD
+37 TLKALNDQAENPD
-50 QKAGLNIEN
+50 QKNHLNIQN

-109 EIQLNRFSHTVAEN
+109 EIQLNRFSHTVAKN
-123 RGILP
+123 RGILS
-128 EFYAKFPQYRKYE
+128 EFYVNFPQYKKYE
-141 FSINEMIE
+141 FSINEMLE
-149 DDIHTLSPELEEII
+149 DDIHTLSPELEGII

-178 EQLISNLKDSETKK
+178 EQLISNLKDPETGK

-202 SPDAQLRKESWQK
+202 SPDARLRKESWQK

-229 SLNNLKGETLSLLEK
+229 SLNNLKGETLSLLEE
-244 RSWNNAIDRA
+244 RSWNCAIDRA
-254 LSSSRIKK
+254 LSSSRMKK

-268 IAAIEESLPHWR
+268 IAAIEESLPQWR
-280 KYLCAKAEYLKNHNA
+280 KYLKAKAEYLKNHNA

-303 EKGLSFYD
+303 EKGLAFYD
-311 LFAPLDGKTASDGQ
+311 LFAPLDGNTASDG
-325 SVNDGI
+325 N
-331 TSNPGAATA
+331 TNTA
-340 GKENTAD
+340 GQTETGCNTA
-347 ITTTTGITSN
+347 TPSATNN
-357 RAASEDSLLSK
+357 RAASEESLLSK

-391 DFARNAFDRNWIDAR
+391 DFARNAFDKNWIDAR

-544 ERSYGDGLSDERHEY
+544 ERSYGDGLSAQRHEY

-570 DLDFYNYPYAFGQ
+570 DLDFYNFPYAFGQ

-604 CKLLADTGSMS
+604 CNLLSDTGSMS
-615 CEDLCRQAGFDITKK
+615 CEDLCFKAGFDITKK

-642 EIEQFCREAE
+642 EIEQFCKEAE

>member
-1 MNRQT
+1 MNKPT
-6 NIPDWDLTSIYP
+6 NIPDWDLGSIYP

-26 AALTQLTEGIK
+26 SELAKLTEGIK
-37 SLKALNDQAENPD
+37 TLKALNDQAENPD
-50 QKAGLNIEN
+50 QKNHLNIQN

-109 EIQLNRFSHTVAEN
+109 EIQLNRFSHTVAKN
-123 RGILP
+123 RGILS
-128 EFYAKFPQYRKYE
+128 EFYANFPQYRKYE
-141 FSINEMIE
+141 FSINEMLE
-149 DDIHTLSPELEEII
+149 DDIHTLSPELEGII

-178 EQLISNLKDSETKK
+178 EQLISNLKDPETGK

-202 SPDAQLRKESWQK
+202 SPDARLRKESWQK

-229 SLNNLKGETLSLLEK
+229 SLNNLKGETLSLLEE
-244 RSWNNAIDRA
+244 RSWNCAIDRA
-254 LSSSRIKK
+254 LSSSRMKK

-268 IAAIEESLPHWR
+268 IAAIEESLPQWR
-280 KYLCAKAEYLKNHNA
+280 KYLKAKAEYLKNHNA

-303 EKGLSFYD
+303 EKGLAFYD
-311 LFAPLDGKTASDGQ
+311 LFAPLDGNTTSDG
-325 SVNDGI
+325 N
-331 TSNPGAATA
+331 TNTA
-340 GKENTAD
+340 GQTETGCNTN
-347 ITTTTGITSN
+347 TSDSTNN
-357 RAASEDSLLSK
+357 RAASEESLLSK

-373 EARDYIVKE
+373 EARDYIIKE

-391 DFARNAFDRNWIDAR
+391 DFAKNAFDKNWIDAR

-544 ERSYGDGLSDERHEY
+544 ERSYGDGLSAQRHEY

-570 DLDFYNYPYAFGQ
+570 DLDFYNFPYAFGQ

-604 CKLLADTGSMS
+604 CNLLSDTGSMS
-615 CEDLCRQAGFDITKK
+615 CEDLCFKAGFDITKK

-642 EIEQFCREAE
+642 EIEQFCKEAE

>member
-1 MNRQT
+1 MNKPT
-6 NIPDWDLTSIYP
+6 NIPDWDLGSIYP

-26 AALTQLTEGIK
+26 SDLAKLTEGIK
-37 SLKALNDQAENPD
+37 TLKALNDQAENPD
-50 QKAGLNIEN
+50 QKNHLNIQN

-109 EIQLNRFSHTVAEN
+109 EIQLNRFSHTVAKN
-123 RGILP
+123 RGILS
-128 EFYAKFPQYRKYE
+128 EFYVNFPQYRKYE
-141 FSINEMIE
+141 FSINEMLE
-149 DDIHTLSPELEEII
+149 DDIHTLSPELEGII

-178 EQLISNLKDSETKK
+178 EQLISNLKDPETGK

-202 SPDAQLRKESWQK
+202 SPDARLRKESWQK

-229 SLNNLKGETLSLLEK
+229 SLNNLKGETLSLLEE
-244 RSWNNAIDRA
+244 RSWNCAIDRA
-254 LSSSRIKK
+254 LSSSRMKK

-268 IAAIEESLPHWR
+268 IAAIEESLPQWR
-280 KYLCAKAEYLKNHNA
+280 KYLKAKAEYLKNHNA
-295 TASTNCGK
+295 TASTNCVK
-303 EKGLSFYD
+303 EKGLAFYD
-311 LFAPLDGKTASDGQ
+311 LFAPLDGNTSSDG
-325 SVNDGI
+325 N
-331 TSNPGAATA
+331 TNTA
-340 GKENTAD
+340 GQTETGCNTA
-347 ITTTTGITSN
+347 TPSATNN
-357 RAASEDSLLSK
+357 RAASEESLLSK

-391 DFARNAFDRNWIDAR
+391 DFAKNAFDKNWIDAR

-570 DLDFYNYPYAFGQ
+570 DLDFYNFPYAFGQ

-604 CKLLADTGSMS
+604 CNLLSDTGSMS
-615 CEDLCRQAGFDITKK
+615 CEDLCFKAGFDITKK

-642 EIEQFCREAE
+642 EIEQFCKEAE

>member
-1 MNRQT
+1 MNKPT
-6 NIPDWDLTSIYP
+6 NIPDWDLGSIYP

-26 AALTQLTEGIK
+26 SDLAKLTEGIK
-37 SLKALNDQAENPD
+37 TLKALNDQAENPD
-50 QKAGLNIEN
+50 QKNHLNIQN

-94 LLDNLNQVESLTDQY
+94 LLDNLNQVEFLTDQY
-109 EIQLNRFSHTVAEN
+109 QIQLNRFSHTVSKN
-123 RGILP
+123 RGILS
-128 EFYAKFPQYRKYE
+128 EFYANFPQYRKYE
-141 FSINEMIE
+141 FSINEMLE
-149 DDIHTLSPELEEII
+149 DDIHTLSPELEGII

-178 EQLISNLKDSETKK
+178 EQLISNLKDPETGK

-202 SPDAQLRKESWQK
+202 SPDARLRKESWQK

-229 SLNNLKGETLSLLEK
+229 SLNNLKGETLSLLEE
-244 RSWNNAIDRA
+244 RSWNCAIDRA
-254 LSSSRIKK
+254 LSSSRMKK

-268 IAAIEESLPHWR
+268 MAAIEESLPQWR
-280 KYLCAKAEYLKNHNA
+280 KYLKAKAEYLKNHNA

-303 EKGLSFYD
+303 EKGLAFYD
-311 LFAPLDGKTASDGQ
+311 LFAPLDGNTASDG
-325 SVNDGI
+325 N
-331 TSNPGAATA
+331 TNTA
-340 GKENTAD
+340 GQTETGCNTA
-347 ITTTTGITSN
+347 TPSATNN
-357 RAASEDSLLSK
+357 RAASEESLLSK
-368 NWTFE
+368 NWTFD
-373 EARDYIVKE
+373 EARDYIIRE
-382 FTSFSPVMG
+382 FASFSPKMG
-391 DFARNAFDRNWIDAR
+391 EFAQNAFDRNWIDAR

-544 ERSYGDGLSDERHEY
+544 ERSYGDGLSAERHEY

-570 DLDFYNYPYAFGQ
+570 DLDFYNFPYAFGQ

-604 CKLLADTGSMS
+604 CNLLSDTGSMS
-615 CEDLCRQAGFDITKK
+615 CEDLCFKAGFDITKK

-642 EIEQFCREAE
+642 EIEQFCKEAE

>member
-1 MNRQT
+1 MNKPT
-6 NIPDWDLTSIYP
+6 NIPDWDLGSIYP

-26 AALTQLTEGIK
+26 SDLAKLTEGIK
-37 SLKALNDQAENPD
+37 TLKALNDQAENPD
-50 QKAGLNIEN
+50 QKNHLNIQN

-109 EIQLNRFSHTVAEN
+109 EIQLNRFSHTVAKN
-123 RGILP
+123 RGILS
-128 EFYAKFPQYRKYE
+128 EFYANFPQYRKYE
-141 FSINEMIE
+141 FSINEMLE
-149 DDIHTLSPELEEII
+149 DDIHTLSPELEGII

-178 EQLISNLKDSETKK
+178 EQLISNLKDPETGK

-202 SPDAQLRKESWQK
+202 SPDARLRKESWQK

-229 SLNNLKGETLSLLEK
+229 SLNNLKGETLSLLEE
-244 RSWNNAIDRA
+244 RSWNCAIDRA
-254 LSSSRIKK
+254 LSSSRMKK

-268 IAAIEESLPHWR
+268 IAAIEESLPQWR
-280 KYLCAKAEYLKNHNA
+280 KYLKAKAEYLKNHNA

-311 LFAPLDGKTASDGQ
+311 LFAPLDGNTTSDG
-325 SVNDGI
+325 N
-331 TSNPGAATA
+331 TNTA
-340 GKENTAD
+340 GQTETGCNTN
-347 ITTTTGITSN
+347 TSDSTNN
-357 RAASEDSLLSK
+357 RAASEESLLSK

-373 EARDYIVKE
+373 EARDYIIKE

-391 DFARNAFDRNWIDAR
+391 DFAKNAFDKNWIDAR

-535 FCRLMADAQ
+535 FCRLMAHAQ
-544 ERSYGDGLSDERHEY
+544 ERSYGDGLSAERHEY

-570 DLDFYNYPYAFGQ
+570 DLDFYNFPYAFGQ

-604 CKLLADTGSMS
+604 CNLLSDTGSMS
-615 CEDLCRQAGFDITKK
+615 CEDLCFKAGFDITKK

-642 EIEQFCREAE
+642 EIEQFCKEAE

>member
-1 MNRQT
+1 MNKPT
-6 NIPDWDLTSIYP
+6 NIPDWDLGSIYP

-26 AALTQLTEGIK
+26 SDLAKLTEGIK
-37 SLKALNDQAENPD
+37 TLKALNDQAENPD
-50 QKAGLNIEN
+50 QKNHLNIQN

-109 EIQLNRFSHTVAEN
+109 EIQLNRFSHTVAKN
-123 RGILP
+123 RGILS
-128 EFYAKFPQYRKYE
+128 EFYVNFPQYKKYE
-141 FSINEMIE
+141 FSINQMLE

-178 EQLISNLKDSETKK
+178 EQLISNLKDPETGK

-202 SPDAQLRKESWQK
+202 SPDARLRKESWQK

-229 SLNNLKGETLSLLEK
+229 SLNNLKGETLSLLEE
-244 RSWNNAIDRA
+244 RSWNCAIDRT
-254 LSSSRIKK
+254 LSSSRMKK

-268 IAAIEESLPHWR
+268 IAAIEESLPQWR
-280 KYLCAKAEYLKNHNA
+280 KYLKAKAEYLKNHNA

-303 EKGLSFYD
+303 ETGLAFYD
-311 LFAPLDGKTASDGQ
+311 LFAPLDGNTASDG
-325 SVNDGI
+325 N
-331 TSNPGAATA
+331 TNTA
-340 GKENTAD
+340 GQTENGCNTA
-347 ITTTTGITSN
+347 TPSATNN
-357 RAASEDSLLSK
+357 RAASEKSLLSK

-373 EARDYIVKE
+373 EARDYIIKE
-382 FTSFSPVMG
+382 FTSFSPAMG
-391 DFARNAFDRNWIDAR
+391 DFAKNAFDKNWIDAR

-544 ERSYGDGLSDERHEY
+544 ERSYGDGLSAQRHEY

-570 DLDFYNYPYAFGQ
+570 DLDFYNFPYAFGQ

-604 CKLLADTGSMS
+604 CNLLSDTGSMS
-615 CEDLCRQAGFDITKK
+615 CEDLCFKAGFDITKK

-642 EIEQFCREAE
+642 EIQQFCKEAE

>member
-1 MNRQT
+1 MSENNENV
-6 NIPDWDLTSIYP
+6 NIPNWNLDSIYP
-18 DINSEKYK
+18 SITSDKYK
-26 AALTQLTEGIK
+26 AALKELEEGIIELS
-37 SLKALNDQAENPD
+37 SLNEKLTVKDSGTDIVE
-50 QKAGLNIEN
+50 
-59 WIADFFKADDILGP
+59 WIADYFKIDDKIGP

-81 SYSIYSVDTTSKS
+81 SYSIYSIDTTSKA
-94 LLDNLNQVESLTDQY
+94 LLDNLNTVETLTDKY
-109 EIQLNRFSHTVAEN
+109 EIELTKFCHTVAQNKNQLE
-123 RGILP
+123 
-128 EFYAKFPQYRKYE
+128 EFYSRHPEYKKYE

-149 DDIHTLSPELEEII
+149 EDAHVLSPEVEKII
-163 AKLQQT
+163 SKLQQT

-178 EQLISNLKDSETKK
+178 EQLISTIKDSETGK

-202 SPDAQLRKESWQK
+202 SPDPHLRKQSWQK
-215 EIALLKQNEIAFAA
+215 EIALLKQNEIAFGAC
-229 SLNNLKGETLSLLEK
+229 LNNLKGETTSLLED
-244 RSWNNAIDRA
+244 RNWSSAIDRA
-254 LSSSRIKK
+254 LSSSRMKK

-268 IAAIEESLPHWR
+268 IAAIEESLPQWR
-280 KYLCAKAEYLKNHNA
+280 KYLKAKAEYLKNHNT

-303 EKGLSFYD
+303 EKGLAFYD
-311 LFAPLDGKTASDGQ
+311 LFAPLDGNTA
-325 SVNDGI
+325 NDGN
-331 TSNPGAATA
+331 TNTA
-340 GKENTAD
+340 GQTETGCN
-347 ITTTTGITSN
+347 TTTPSATNN
-357 RAASEDSLLSK
+357 RAASEESLLSK
-368 NWTFE
+368 NWTFV

-391 DFARNAFDRNWIDAR
+391 DFAKNAFDKNWIDAR

-570 DLDFYNYPYAFGQ
+570 DLDFYNFPYAFGQ

-604 CKLLADTGSMS
+604 CNLLSDTGSMS
-615 CEDLCRQAGFDITKK
+615 CEDLCFKAGFDITKK

>member
-1 MNRQT
+1 MNKPT
-6 NIPDWDLTSIYP
+6 NIPDWDLGSIYP

-26 AALTQLTEGIK
+26 SDLAKLTEGIK
-37 SLKALNDQAENPD
+37 TIKALNDQAENPD
-50 QKAGLNIEN
+50 QKNHLNIQN

-109 EIQLNRFSHTVAEN
+109 QIQLNRFSHTVAKN
-123 RGILP
+123 RGIIS
-128 EFYAKFPQYRKYE
+128 EFYVNFPQYRKYE
-141 FSINEMIE
+141 FSINEMLE
-149 DDIHTLSPELEEII
+149 DDIHTLSPELEGII

-178 EQLISNLKDSETKK
+178 EQLISNLKDPETGK

-202 SPDAQLRKESWQK
+202 SPDARLRKESWQK

-229 SLNNLKGETLSLLEK
+229 SLNNLKGETLSLLEE
-244 RSWNNAIDRA
+244 RSWNCAIDRA
-254 LSSSRIKK
+254 LSSSRMKK

-268 IAAIEESLPHWR
+268 IAAIEESLPQWR
-280 KYLCAKAEYLKNHNA
+280 KYLKAKAEYLKNHNA

-303 EKGLSFYD
+303 EKGLAFYD
-311 LFAPLDGKTASDGQ
+311 LFAPLDGNTASDG
-325 SVNDGI
+325 N
-331 TSNPGAATA
+331 TNTA
-340 GKENTAD
+340 GQTETGCNTA
-347 ITTTTGITSN
+347 TPSATNN
-357 RAASEDSLLSK
+357 RAASEESLLSK

-373 EARDYIVKE
+373 EARDYIIKE

-391 DFARNAFDRNWIDAR
+391 DFAKNAFDKNWIDAR

-544 ERSYGDGLSDERHEY
+544 ERSYGDGLSAERHEY

-570 DLDFYNYPYAFGQ
+570 DLDFYNFPYAFGQ

-604 CKLLADTGSMS
+604 CNLLSDTGSMS
-615 CEDLCRQAGFDITKK
+615 CEDLCFKAGFDITKK

-642 EIEQFCREAE
+642 EIEQFCKEAE

>member
-1 MNRQT
+1 MNKPT
-6 NIPDWDLTSIYP
+6 NIPDWDLGSIYP

-26 AALTQLTEGIK
+26 SDFAKLTEGIK
-37 SLKALNDQAENPD
+37 TLKALNDQAEKPD
-50 QKAGLNIEN
+50 QKNHLNIQN

-109 EIQLNRFSHTVAEN
+109 EIQLNRFSHTVAKN
-123 RGILP
+123 RGILS
-128 EFYAKFPQYRKYE
+128 EFYANFPQYRKYE
-141 FSINEMIE
+141 FSINEMLE
-149 DDIHTLSPELEEII
+149 DDIHTLSPELEGII

-178 EQLISNLKDSETKK
+178 EQLISNLKDPETGK

-202 SPDAQLRKESWQK
+202 SPDARLRKESWQK

-229 SLNNLKGETLSLLEK
+229 SLNNLKGETLSLLEE
-244 RSWNNAIDRA
+244 RSWNCAIDRA
-254 LSSSRIKK
+254 LSSSRMKK

-268 IAAIEESLPHWR
+268 IAAIEESLPQWR
-280 KYLCAKAEYLKNHNA
+280 KYLKAKAEYLKNHNA
-295 TASTNCGK
+295 TASTNCDK
-303 EKGLSFYD
+303 EKGLAFYD
-311 LFAPLDGKTASDGQ
+311 LFAPLDGNTTSDG
-325 SVNDGI
+325 N
-331 TSNPGAATA
+331 TNTA
-340 GKENTAD
+340 GQTETGCNTA
-347 ITTTTGITSN
+347 TPSATNN
-357 RAASEDSLLSK
+357 RAASEESLLSK

-373 EARDYIVKE
+373 EARDYIIKE

-391 DFARNAFDRNWIDAR
+391 DFAKNAFDKNWIDAR

-488 ASKEDRIKI
+488 VSKEDRIKI

-544 ERSYGDGLSDERHEY
+544 ERSYGDGLSAQRHEY

-570 DLDFYNYPYAFGQ
+570 DLDFYNFPYAFGQ

-604 CKLLADTGSMS
+604 CNLLSDTGSMS
-615 CEDLCRQAGFDITKK
+615 CEDLCFKAGFDITKK

-642 EIEQFCREAE
+642 EIEQFCKEAE

>member
-1 MNRQT
+1 MNKPT
-6 NIPDWDLTSIYP
+6 NIPDWDLGSIYP

-26 AALTQLTEGIK
+26 SDLAKLTEGIK
-37 SLKALNDQAENPD
+37 TLKALNDQAENPD
-50 QKAGLNIEN
+50 QKNHLNIQN

-94 LLDNLNQVESLTDQY
+94 LLDNLNQVEFLTDQY
-109 EIQLNRFSHTVAEN
+109 EIQLNRFSHTVAKN
-123 RGILP
+123 RGILS
-128 EFYAKFPQYRKYE
+128 EFYVNFPQYKKYE
-141 FSINEMIE
+141 FSINEMLE
-149 DDIHTLSPELEEII
+149 DDIHTLSPELEGII

-178 EQLISNLKDSETKK
+178 EQLISNLKDPETGK

-202 SPDAQLRKESWQK
+202 SPDARLRKESWQK

-229 SLNNLKGETLSLLEK
+229 SLNNLKGETLSLLEE
-244 RSWNNAIDRA
+244 RSWNCAIDRA
-254 LSSSRIKK
+254 LSSSRMKK

-268 IAAIEESLPHWR
+268 IAAIEESLPQWR
-280 KYLCAKAEYLKNHNA
+280 KYLKAKAEYLKNHNA

-303 EKGLSFYD
+303 EKGLAFYD
-311 LFAPLDGKTASDGQ
+311 LFAPLDGNT
-325 SVNDGI
+325 N
-331 TSNPGAATA
+331 TA
-340 GKENTAD
+340 GQTETGCNTN
-347 ITTTTGITSN
+347 TSDSTNN
-357 RAASEDSLLSK
+357 RAASEESLLSK

-373 EARDYIVKE
+373 EARDYIIKE

-391 DFARNAFDRNWIDAR
+391 DFAKNAFDKNWIDAR

-544 ERSYGDGLSDERHEY
+544 ERSYGDGLSAQRHEY

-570 DLDFYNYPYAFGQ
+570 DLDFYNFPYAFGQ

-604 CKLLADTGSMS
+604 CNLLSDTGSMS
-615 CEDLCRQAGFDITKK
+615 CEDLCFKAGFDITKK

-642 EIEQFCREAE
+642 EIEQFCKEAE

>member
-1 MNRQT
+1 MNKPT
-6 NIPDWDLTSIYP
+6 NLPDWDLGSIYS

-26 AALTQLTEGIK
+26 SDLAKLTEGIK
-37 SLKALNDQAENPD
+37 TLKALNDQAENPD
-50 QKAGLNIEN
+50 QKNHLNIQN

-109 EIQLNRFSHTVAEN
+109 EIQLNRFSHTVAKN
-123 RGILP
+123 RGILS
-128 EFYAKFPQYRKYE
+128 EFYVNFPQYRKYE
-141 FSINEMIE
+141 FSINEMLE
-149 DDIHTLSPELEEII
+149 DDIHTLSPELEGII

-178 EQLISNLKDSETKK
+178 EQLISNLKDPETGK

-202 SPDAQLRKESWQK
+202 SPDARLRKESWQK

-229 SLNNLKGETLSLLEK
+229 SLNNLKGETLSLLEE
-244 RSWNNAIDRA
+244 RSWNCAIDRA
-254 LSSSRIKK
+254 LSSSRMKK

-268 IAAIEESLPHWR
+268 IAAIEESLPQWR
-280 KYLCAKAEYLKNHNA
+280 KYLKAKAEYLKNHNA

-303 EKGLSFYD
+303 EKGLAFYD
-311 LFAPLDGKTASDGQ
+311 LFAPLDGNTASDG
-325 SVNDGI
+325 N
-331 TSNPGAATA
+331 TNTA
-340 GKENTAD
+340 GQTETGCNTA
-347 ITTTTGITSN
+347 TPSATNN
-357 RAASEDSLLSK
+357 RAASEESLLSK

-373 EARDYIVKE
+373 EARDYIIKE

-391 DFARNAFDRNWIDAR
+391 DFAKNAFDKNWIDAR

-544 ERSYGDGLSDERHEY
+544 ERSYGDGLSAQRHEY

-570 DLDFYNYPYAFGQ
+570 DLDFYNFPYAFGQ

-604 CKLLADTGSMS
+604 CNLLSDTGSMS
-615 CEDLCRQAGFDITKK
+615 CEDLCFKAGFDITKK

-642 EIEQFCREAE
+642 EIEQFCKEAE

>member
-1 MNRQT
+1 MNKPT
-6 NIPDWDLTSIYP
+6 NIPDWDLGSIYP

-26 AALTQLTEGIK
+26 SDLAKLTEGIK
-37 SLKALNDQAENPD
+37 TLKALNDQAENPD
-50 QKAGLNIEN
+50 QKNHLNIQN

-109 EIQLNRFSHTVAEN
+109 EIQLNRFSHTVAKN
-123 RGILP
+123 RGILS
-128 EFYAKFPQYRKYE
+128 EFYVNFPQYKKYE
-141 FSINEMIE
+141 FSINEMLE
-149 DDIHTLSPELEEII
+149 DDIHTLSPELEGII

-178 EQLISNLKDSETKK
+178 EQLISNLKDPETGK

-202 SPDAQLRKESWQK
+202 SPDARLRKESWQK

-229 SLNNLKGETLSLLEK
+229 SLNNLKGETLSLLEE
-244 RSWNNAIDRA
+244 RSWNCAIDRA
-254 LSSSRIKK
+254 LSSSRMKK

-268 IAAIEESLPHWR
+268 IAAIEESLPQWR
-280 KYLCAKAEYLKNHNA
+280 KYLKAKAEYLKNHNA

-303 EKGLSFYD
+303 EKGLAFYD
-311 LFAPLDGKTASDGQ
+311 LFAPLDGNTA
-325 SVNDGI
+325 NDGN
-331 TSNPGAATA
+331 TNTA
-340 GKENTAD
+340 GQTETGCNTA
-347 ITTTTGITSN
+347 TPSATNN
-357 RAASEDSLLSK
+357 RAASEESLLSK

-391 DFARNAFDRNWIDAR
+391 DFAKNAFDKNWIDAR

-488 ASKEDRIKI
+488 VSKEDRIKI

-535 FCRLMADAQ
+535 LCRLMADAQ
-544 ERSYGDGLSDERHEY
+544 ERSYGDGLSAERHEY

-570 DLDFYNYPYAFGQ
+570 DLDFYNFPYAFGQ

-604 CKLLADTGSMS
+604 CNLLSDTGSMS
-615 CEDLCRQAGFDITKK
+615 CEDLCFKAGFDITKK
-630 DFWKSGIDFYIN
+630 DFWKSGIDFYIK
-642 EIEQFCREAE
+642 EIQQFCKEAE

>member
-1 MNRQT
+1 MNKPT
-6 NIPDWDLTSIYP
+6 NIPDWDLGSIYP

-26 AALTQLTEGIK
+26 SDLAKLTEGIK
-37 SLKALNDQAENPD
+37 TLKALNDQAENPD
-50 QKAGLNIEN
+50 QKNHLNIQN

-109 EIQLNRFSHTVAEN
+109 EIQLNRFSHTVAKN
-123 RGILP
+123 RGILS
-128 EFYAKFPQYRKYE
+128 EFYVNFPQYKKYE
-141 FSINEMIE
+141 FSINEMLE
-149 DDIHTLSPELEEII
+149 DDIHTLSPELEGII

-178 EQLISNLKDSETKK
+178 EQLISNLKDPETGK

-202 SPDAQLRKESWQK
+202 SPDARLRKESWQK

-229 SLNNLKGETLSLLEK
+229 SLNNLKGETLSLLEE
-244 RSWNNAIDRA
+244 RSWNCAIDRA
-254 LSSSRIKK
+254 LSSSRMKK

-268 IAAIEESLPHWR
+268 IAAIEESLPQWR
-280 KYLCAKAEYLKNHNA
+280 KYLKAKAEYLKNHNA

-303 EKGLSFYD
+303 EKGLAFYD
-311 LFAPLDGKTASDGQ
+311 LFAPLDGNTTSDG
-325 SVNDGI
+325 N
-331 TSNPGAATA
+331 TNTA
-340 GKENTAD
+340 GQTETGCNTA
-347 ITTTTGITSN
+347 TPSATNN
-357 RAASEDSLLSK
+357 RAASEESLLSK
-368 NWTFE
+368 NWTFD
-373 EARDYIVKE
+373 EARDYIIRE
-382 FTSFSPVMG
+382 FASFSPKMG
-391 DFARNAFDRNWIDAR
+391 EFAQNAFDRNWIDAR

-535 FCRLMADAQ
+535 FCRLMAHAQ
-544 ERSYGDGLSDERHEY
+544 ERSYGDGLSAERHEY

-570 DLDFYNYPYAFGQ
+570 DLDFYNFPYAFGQ

-604 CKLLADTGSMS
+604 CNLLSDTGSMS
-615 CEDLCRQAGFDITKK
+615 CEDLCFKAGFDITKK

-642 EIEQFCREAE
+642 EIEQFCKEAE